1 MPKRLVDLLLVRAG
15 ELVTLKGGAHPR
27 IGGEMSELSIL
38 PDGAVAVRKGRIVDV
53 GPTREIAKAYRGR
66 ETLDAKGALVTP
78 GLVDA
83 HTHLVFAGTRERE
96 FEMRIRGASYM
107 EIAQA
112 GGGILSTVDKVRA
125 ASKEDLIRETRPRLR
140 RMLEYGTTTAEVK
153 SGYGL
158 TTADEVKMLE
168 AVRDLAKREP
178 VDLVPTFLGA
188 HEVPREF
195 RGKRDEYV
203 HLVCREMIPAVAGL
217 ARFCDVFCEP
227 GVFTEDESRRILE
240 TGKAHGLTPKVHA
253 EEFLESGGAE
263 LAADVGAASADH
275 LMAISEYGI
284 RALRGSGTVA
294 VLLPGTSFFL
304 GGGRY
309 APARKLIEAGVP
321 VALGSDFN
329 PGSSMT
335 FNLPLILSIAC
346 TQMRMTPA
354 EALCAATVNAA
365 YACGVGAE
373 VGSIEAGK
381 RADLVIWDAA
391 DHRMIPYHYGV
402 NLVRRVVKAGRV
414 HDFGRKR

>member
-1 MPKRLVDLLLVRAG
+1 MPKRLADLLLVHAG
-15 ELVTLKGGAHPR
+15 RLVTLAGGAHAR
-27 IGGEMSELSIL
+27 TGAEMSELAIV
-38 PDGAVAVRKGRIVDV
+38 PDGAVAVQKGRIVDV
-53 GPTREIAKAYRGR
+53 GPTPAIAKSYRGR
-66 ETLDAKGALVTP
+66 TTLDAKGALVTP

-83 HTHLVFAGTRERE
+83 HTHLLFAGTRERE

-125 ASKEDLIRETRPRLR
+125 ASKEELVREARPRLR

-158 TTADEVKMLE
+158 TIADEVKMLE
-168 AVRDLAKREP
+168 AIRDLSRREA
-178 VDLVPTFLGA
+178 VELIPTFMGA

-195 RGKRDEYV
+195 RGKRDDYV
-203 HLVCREMIPAVAGL
+203 NLVCREMIPAAAGL

-227 GVFTEDESRRILE
+227 GVFTQDESRRILE
-240 TGKAHGLTPKVHA
+240 AGKAHGLAPKMHA
-253 EEFLESGGAE
+253 EEFQESGGAE
-263 LAADVGAASADH
+263 LAAELGAVSADH

-309 APARKLIEAGVP
+309 APARKLIESEVP

-335 FNLPLILSIAC
+335 FNLPLVMSIAC
-346 TQMRMTPA
+346 TQMRLTPA
-354 EALCAATVNAA
+354 ESLCAATINAA

-373 VGSIEAGK
+373 VGSIEPGK
-381 RADLVIWDAA
+381 KADLVVWDAT

-402 NLVRRVVKAGRV
+402 NLVRTVIQRGRV
-414 HDFGRKR
+414 YRIGGRA